1 MAYLTVVA
9 LISQSVLWY
18 SILDTNAINV
28 VAISAIDTASIAVII
43 FYHTI
48 VGIFMVKWVA
58 VDFG

>member
-18 SILDTNAINV
+18 SILDANAINV
-28 VAISAIDTASIAVII
+28 VAISAIDTASIAVIV
-43 FYHTI
+43 FYHTV
-48 VGIFMVKWVA
+48 VGIFMVKWVV